1 METAWHLQSAK
12 ERKYYACTG
21 ISTLLMSRYTLSF
34 QSPFVNKEG
43 DSSSVLLMIC
53 NQSS

>member
-1 METAWHLQSAK
+1 MEAAWHLQGAK

-34 QSPFVNKEG
+34 QSPSVNKKG
-43 DSSSVLLMIC
+43 DYNSGLLMIS
-53 NQSS
+53 NWSS